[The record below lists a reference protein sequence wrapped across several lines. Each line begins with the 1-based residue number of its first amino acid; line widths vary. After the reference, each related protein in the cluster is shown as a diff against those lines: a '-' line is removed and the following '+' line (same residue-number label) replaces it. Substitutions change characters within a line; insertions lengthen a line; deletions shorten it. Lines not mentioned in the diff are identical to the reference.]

1 MNPLDSLVAANPL
14 PRLFSGAGLIMG
26 VIAVFLG
33 WAWFAQLDEVAVA
46 SGKIV
51 PKGQVKVI
59 QHLEGGIIHT
69 INVTEGQKVKA
80 GDQLVELQLAASE
93 TNRDEVAIETNSL
106 LLKKARLE
114 AETSGNPLVF
124 PEGLAA
130 RYDGMVSAE
139 RKAYESRRRQWQSNQ
154 TIFHEQT
161 LQKMH
166 AIRETTARLK
176 GITEKLKLAER
187 RFTMSK
193 DLLASK
199 LVPKME
205 HLELEDEVTSLRAEA
220 DELDKRLPNLRA
232 AHAEARER
240 ERTGLINFQR
250 AVIEELQQVE
260 LSIARNRE
268 LMNKVGDQSS
278 RREIRSPIDGVVKNL
293 RYHTVGG
300 VVRPGEGIMEI
311 VPTDEN
317 LVVELNLNPVD
328 VGYVRVGQP
337 TVVKVTSYDFVRYG
351 GLEGRVINIAP
362 DSSIGPDG
370 TAYFRVMV
378 ETRKDYLGDTPD
390 VNRII
395 PGMLATGDIH
405 TGYRSVMNYFIAP
418 VLKLKHEAFRER

>member
-1 MNPLDSLVAANPL
+1 MNSLDSLVAANPL
-14 PRLFSGAGLIMG
+14 PRLFSSAGLIMG

-80 GDQLVELQLAASE
+80 GDLLVELQLAASE

-220 DELDKRLPNLRA
+220 DELEKRLPNLRA
-232 AHAEARER
+232 GHAEARER

-337 TVVKVTSYDFVRYG
+337 AVVKVTSYDFVRYG

-378 ETRKDYLGDTPD
+378 ETSKDYLGDKPD

-405 TGYRSVMNYFIAP
+405 TGYRTVLNYFIAP